1 MASQHMDG
9 IGIYEKLANKDDRR
23 KDVLDRRISKFHNAS
38 YKETKSQFI
47 ADFEKRYLCWLMS
60 ETNGNVTRAAQR
72 VGKERRALGKL
83 LKKYNIDK
91 KRFQPSFF
99 DTNMASRN

>member
-1 MASQHMDG
+1 M
-9 IGIYEKLANKDDRR
+9 ENKVERR
-23 KDVLDRRISKFHNAS
+23 KRGLDRRVSNFCDAS

-47 ADFEKRYLCWLMS
+47 AEFEKRYLSWLMS
-60 ETNGNVTRAAQR
+60 ETNGNVTHAAQR

-91 KRFQPSFF
+91 TRFQLSSKESKLKENKNRCTLC
-99 DTNMASRN
+99 DRLVRR